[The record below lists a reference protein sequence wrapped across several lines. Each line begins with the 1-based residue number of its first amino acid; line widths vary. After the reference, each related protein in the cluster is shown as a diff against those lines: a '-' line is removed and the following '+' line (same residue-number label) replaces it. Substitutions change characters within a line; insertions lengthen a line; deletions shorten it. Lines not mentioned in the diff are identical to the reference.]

1 MTNGKQGQILAHDF
15 ENYVGYWICMAS
27 RAFER
32 AMNEELAPSGITYR
46 QCQVL
51 AWLAIAGNLSQTDL
65 ADRLRIEP
73 PTLVGIL
80 DRMEREGWVRRES
93 DPHDRRRKLV
103 VPTPK
108 AVPVWSKIVACSD
121 RVRARGNRGVSPAEQ
136 ELLKNLLKRVIDN
149 LPPDGKQ
156 ETAADVEPITQP
168 SARKQ
173 KSIA

>member
-1 MTNGKQGQILAHDF
+1 MTNGKQGPVLTHDF

-32 AMNEELAPSGITYR
+32 AMNEQLAPSGITYR

-51 AWLAIAGNLSQTDL
+51 AWLAIDGNLSQTDL

-93 DPHDRRRKLV
+93 DLHDRRRKLV
-103 VPTPK
+103 AAMPK
-108 AVPVWSKIVACSD
+108 ALPVWSKIVACSEK
-121 RVRARGNRGVSPAEQ
+121 VRARGNQGVSPAEQ
-136 ELLKNLLKRVIDN
+136 ELLKNVLRRIIEN
-149 LPPDGKQ
+149 LPQDRKQ
-156 ETAADVEPITQP
+156 EPAADIEPI
-168 SARKQ
+168 ARPNSRRQ
-173 KSIA
+173 KSPA

>member
-1 MTNGKQGQILAHDF
+1 MNNGKQGQVLAHDF

-51 AWLAIAGNLSQTDL
+51 AWLAIDGNLSQTDL
-65 ADRLRIEP
+65 AERLRIEP

-103 VPTPK
+103 AAMPK
-108 AVPVWSKIVACSD
+108 ALPVWSKIVACSNN
-121 RVRARGNRGVSPAEQ
+121 VRERGNQGVSPPEQ
-136 ELLKNLLKRVIDN
+136 ELLKNLLKRIIEN
-149 LPPDGKQ
+149 LPPDRKQ
-156 ETAADVEPITQP
+156 ESAAEVEAIAQP
-168 SARKQ
+168 KARRQ
-173 KSIA
+173 KSLA